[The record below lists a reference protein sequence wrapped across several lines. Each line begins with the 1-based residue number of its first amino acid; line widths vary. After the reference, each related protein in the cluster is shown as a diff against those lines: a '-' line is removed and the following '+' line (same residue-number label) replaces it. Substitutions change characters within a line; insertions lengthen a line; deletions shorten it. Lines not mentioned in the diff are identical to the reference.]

1 MPADDFG
8 LVGATID
15 QLRFEKVVDGG
26 GFGLVY
32 KATHEGLGEPVAVK
46 CLRLHST
53 VDEEMTE
60 QFMQRFK
67 DETRILYRLS
77 QGSLD
82 IVRGISSG
90 TLTSPKSGDSVPY
103 MVLEWLDGH
112 PLSRELKARVTAK
125 KPYTLEEA
133 MKLLDPAFSALA
145 HAHAQGIVHRDI
157 KPGNLF
163 LTRTRDGSMRIKV
176 LDFGLAKIFEP
187 TLGVVASVQTM
198 GGIALCSPS
207 YGAPEQFLRRFG
219 PIGPWTDVYAL
230 ALLLLELLAMKKVR
244 HAEGLAQA
252 LAKAVEKETAS
263 PTPASLGITV
273 PQQVSAVLER
283 AVDRETHVRPADAGK
298 LRDELLAAMAEAKAE
313 AEAEA
318 KRSAPP
324 PAAANAPSDSAGLN
338 VTVAMADRDRAFAL
352 ARAGAF
358 GAPPSGGPAN
368 LASLAQTAMLPP
380 GAFGYAAPTP
390 SSPPPSMA
398 PAHRAPTPAAG
409 RPPSVPPGAATTA
422 PLVAPALAPAGPGG
436 QGAGAPPP
444 AAQTP
449 PQSAV
454 AHPASLAQPAQ
465 PAQPASLPPPAQ
477 PAQPA
482 PLASPPA
489 QLALASAADLPARP
503 AEDAGRGRALIAAV
517 LVVLAAA
524 AIVATYIYFDKR
536 GHRGYVAPVSAGA
549 PA

>member
-46 CLRLHST
+46 CLRLHSS
-53 VDEEMTE
+53 VDDEMTE

-90 TLTSPKSGDSVPY
+90 TLTSPKTGESVPY

-112 PLSRELKARVTAK
+112 PLSRELKTRVKAK
-125 KPYTLEEA
+125 NPYTLEEA
-133 MKLLDPAFSALA
+133 MQLLDPAFAALA

-163 LTRTRDGSMRIKV
+163 FTRTRDGSMRIKV

-219 PIGPWTDVYAL
+219 PLGPWTDVYAL
-230 ALLLLELLAMKKVR
+230 ALLLLELLSMKKVR
-244 HAEGLAQA
+244 HADGIAQA
-252 LAKAVEKETAS
+252 LAKAIEKETAS

-273 PQQVSAVLER
+273 PPQVAAVLER

-298 LRDELLAAMAEAKAE
+298 LRDELLAAMAEAKSE
-313 AEAEA
+313 AQ
-318 KRSAPP
+318 RSMPP
-324 PAAANAPSDSAGLN
+324 PAAPKAPSDSAGLN
-338 VTVAMADRDRAFAL
+338 VTVAMADRARAFAL

-358 GAPPSGGPAN
+358 GAPAGGGAAN
-368 LASLAQTAMLPP
+368 LASLAQTAMLPS
-380 GAFGYAAPTP
+380 GAFGYAAPSP
-390 SSPPPSMA
+390 STPPPAMA
-398 PAHRAPTPAAG
+398 PEHRAPTPAAG
-409 RPPSVPPGAATTA
+409 RRPSVPPGATTTA
-422 PLVAPALAPAGPGG
+422 PLLAPAIVP
-436 QGAGAPPP
+436 AATEPAAIPPP
-444 AAQTP
+444 P
-449 PQSAV
+449 
-454 AHPASLAQPAQ
+454 QPAQ
-465 PAQPASLPPPAQ
+465 PAAAPPAL
-477 PAQPA
+477 AQTA
-482 PLASPPA
+482 PLAAPSPEPARPSPVA
-489 QLALASAADLPARP
+489 QLALASVADLPARP
-503 AEDAGRGRALIAAV
+503 SEGPGRARSIVTAV

-524 AIVATYIYFDKR
+524 AIVAAYIYFDKKGR
-536 GHRGYVAPVSAGA
+536 GGYVAPISARA

>member
-53 VDEEMTE
+53 VDAEMTE

-90 TLTSPKSGDSVPY
+90 TLTSPKTGESVPY

-112 PLSRELKARVTAK
+112 PLSRELKARVAAK

-133 MKLLDPAFSALA
+133 MNLLDPAFSALA

-163 LTRTRDGSMRIKV
+163 FTRTRDGSMRIKV

-219 PIGPWTDVYAL
+219 PLGPWTDVYAL

-244 HAEGLAQA
+244 HAEGIAQA

-273 PQQVSAVLER
+273 PPQVSAVLER

-313 AEAEA
+313 AQ
-318 KRSAPP
+318 RTVPP
-324 PAAANAPSDSAGLN
+324 PAAAKAPSDSAGLN

-368 LASLAQTAMLPP
+368 LSSLAQTAMLPP

-390 SSPPPSMA
+390 SSPPPAMA
-398 PAHRAPTPAAG
+398 PAPTPAAG

-422 PLVAPALAPAGPGG
+422 PPVTPAV
-436 QGAGAPPP
+436 GA
-444 AAQTP
+444 
-449 PQSAV
+449 S
-454 AHPASLAQPAQ
+454 
-465 PAQPASLPPPAQ
+465 PASLPPPAQ
-477 PAQPA
+477 PAVASPAAPPAAAQQPA
-482 PLASPPA
+482 PGPTAAPASPPA
-489 QLALASAADLPARP
+489 RLALASAADLAARP
-503 AEDAGRGRALIAAV
+503 AEDGRGRAVIAAV

-536 GHRGYVAPVSAGA
+536 GHRGDVAPTSAWA
-549 PA
+549 RA

>member
-8 LVGATID
+8 LVGSTFD

-46 CLRLHST
+46 CLRLHAT
-53 VDEEMTE
+53 VDAEMTE

-90 TLTSPKSGDSVPY
+90 TLTSPKTGESVPY

-112 PLSRELKARVTAK
+112 PLSRELKARATTK
-125 KPYTLEEA
+125 RPYTLEEA
-133 MKLLDPAFSALA
+133 MTLLDPAFAALA
-145 HAHAQGIVHRDI
+145 HAHSQGIVHRDI

-187 TLGVVASVQTM
+187 KLGVVASVQTM
-198 GGIALCSPS
+198 AGIALCSPS

-230 ALLLLELLAMKKVR
+230 ALLLLELLTMKKVR
-244 HAEGLAQA
+244 HAEGLSQA
-252 LAKAVEKETAS
+252 LIKAVEKATAS

-273 PQQVSAVLER
+273 SPQVSAVLER

-298 LRDELLAAMAEAKAE
+298 LRDELLAAMAATTTE
-313 AEAEA
+313 
-318 KRSAPP
+318 APP
-324 PAAANAPSDSAGLN
+324 TSTRGVTPSTTPGDMTDLN
-338 VTVAMADRDRAFAL
+338 VTVAMAERDRAFAL

-358 GAPPSGGPAN
+358 GAPAGGAGN
-368 LASLAQTAMLPP
+368 LASLQQTAMLP
-380 GAFGYAAPTP
+380 GAFGPPSTRGPQPNAAPL
-390 SSPPPSMA
+390 
-398 PAHRAPTPAAG
+398 PAAGQRAPTPAAG
-409 RPPSVPPGAATTA
+409 QAPAVPP
-422 PLVAPALAPAGPGG
+422 PANMTSLLAPAAAPAGSSRNARTAPPTNRGAAAPGSI
-436 QGAGAPPP
+436 PPP
-444 AAQTP
+444 APTP
-449 PQSAV
+449 PM
-454 AHPASLAQPAQ
+454 QPAQ
-465 PAQPASLPPPAQ
+465 PMGGFMAPSAPYAQ
-477 PAQPA
+477 
-482 PLASPPA
+482 PLASPA
-489 QLALASAADLPARP
+489 QLALASPSDLVARP
-503 AEDAGRGRALIAAV
+503 ANEGRHRRALVAV
-517 LVVLAAA
+517 LIVVFAAA
-524 AIVATYIYFDKR
+524 AIVATYIYMDQKGR
-536 GHRGYVAPVSAGA
+536 SSGPAPMAAPV

>member
-53 VDEEMTE
+53 VDDEMTE

-90 TLTSPKSGDSVPY
+90 TLTSPKTGESVPY

-157 KPGNLF
+157 RPGNLF
-163 LTRTRDGSMRIKV
+163 FTRTRDGSMRIKV

-219 PIGPWTDVYAL
+219 PLGPWTDVYAL

-273 PQQVSAVLER
+273 PPQVSAVLER

-313 AEAEA
+313 AEAKAKAEAEAEA
-318 KRSAPP
+318 KRSVPP
-324 PAAANAPSDSAGLN
+324 PAAAKAPSDSAGLN

-358 GAPPSGGPAN
+358 GAPASGGPGN

-398 PAHRAPTPAAG
+398 PAQRAPTPGQAQPGQVKADQLPHGVQPQAAG
-409 RPPSVPPGAATTA
+409 HHRVGLEVAA
-422 PLVAPALAPAGPGG
+422 
-436 QGAGAPPP
+436 
-444 AAQTP
+444 
-449 PQSAV
+449 
-454 AHPASLAQPAQ
+454 
-465 PAQPASLPPPAQ
+465 
-477 PAQPA
+477 
-482 PLASPPA
+482 
-489 QLALASAADLPARP
+489 
-503 AEDAGRGRALIAAV
+503 
-517 LVVLAAA
+517 
-524 AIVATYIYFDKR
+524 
-536 GHRGYVAPVSAGA
+536 
-549 PA
+549 